1 MCFYSFAASAVEL
14 NDVLH
19 SPSAAVEWS
28 FDRDNIF
35 PFLHGLTL
43 LLLINISVI
52 NLLWHKAFQPPTQP
66 ARQFDS
72 SPKATFRLQV
82 ANTDGRMPSN
92 NPHVVFLSLFCL
104 SAAFLSSFLSHIWAF
119 FLQGLVGKVCRHP
132 NRCLGWVVQMRT
144 ADALTLH
151 FGPVLLT
158 LLNCTLLYSNWKQ
171 FG

>member
-1 MCFYSFAASAVEL
+1 MCFHSFAASAVEL
-14 NDVLH
+14 KDVLH

-35 PFLHGLTL
+35 PLLHGLTL
-43 LLLINISVI
+43 FLLINISVI

-104 SAAFLSSFLSHIWAF
+104 SAAFLSFTHLSFFLSR
-119 FLQGLVGKVCRHP
+119 GLLVKSVAIP
-132 NRCLGWVVQMRT
+132 TVAWDGWGRWWKPT
-144 ADALTLH
+144 H
-151 FGPVLLT
+151 WR
-158 LLNCTLLYSNWKQ
+158 CTLALSCSL
-171 FG
+171 F